1 MIILNPKLLVLVALI
16 VGGAYLGTRK
26 ADDVREWKVAAK
38 ADEIIESKA
47 AQLPA
52 EDAASRQ
59 KQQASL
65 QFTKDVVDNTA
76 PPPPPPKPLTVENL
90 IAEVSRVSDMTPAYV
105 PTVPLMGRLATAMVK
120 EDPQFITFGE
130 LEPGVKG
137 AFIHGPGHA
146 PKIVLSN
153 DLKRMSDKGVPIAAL
168 APVLAH
174 ELDHFFWYLTKDM
187 RLAKTHDIEKQA
199 MVSTAAYI
207 EVMKHGGPRGY
218 TGKGKKNNADGEA
231 VDARQED
238 EEAARYMKFLKK
250 IRASLFGGNVDG
262 LVREHYGTAEKR

>member
-16 VGGAYLGTRK
+16 VGGAYLTTRK
-26 ADDVREWKVAAK
+26 ADDVREWKVTAK
-38 ADEIIESKA
+38 ADQIIESKA
-47 AQLPA
+47 AELPA
-52 EDAASRQ
+52 EDALTKQ
-59 KQQASL
+59 KQQSTL
-65 QFTKDVVDNTA
+65 QFTQDVVDNTA
-76 PPPPPPKPLTVENL
+76 PPPAPPKELTVENL
-90 IAEVSRVSDMTPAYV
+90 VAEVDRVSNLTPSYV

-120 EDPQFITFGE
+120 EDPNFITFGD
-130 LEPGVKG
+130 LEPGTKG
-137 AFIHGPGHA
+137 VFISGPNHP

-187 RLAKTHDIEKQA
+187 RLAKTHDVEKQA
-199 MVSTAAYI
+199 MITTAAYI
-207 EVMKHGGPRGY
+207 EVMKHGGPKGY
-218 TGKGKKNNADGEA
+218 TGAKKNNKDGEA

-238 EEAARYMKFLKK
+238 EETARYMKFLKK

-262 LVREHYGTAEKR
+262 LVKEHYGTGEKR

>member
-1 MIILNPKLLVLVALI
+1 VIILNPKLLVLVALI
-16 VGGAYLGTRK
+16 VGGAYLTTRS
-26 ADDVREWKVAAK
+26 AEDVKEWKVTAK

-59 KQQASL
+59 KAQASL

-90 IAEVSRVSDMTPAYV
+90 IAEVDRVSNMTPSYV

-120 EDPQFITFGE
+120 EDPNFITFGD
-130 LEPGVKG
+130 LEPGTKG
-137 AFIHGPGHA
+137 VFISGPNHP

-153 DLKRMSDKGVPIAAL
+153 DLKRMSDKGVPIAAI

-174 ELDHFFWYLTKDM
+174 ELDHFFWYLTKDIS
-187 RLAKTHDIEKQA
+187 LAKTHDVERQA

-207 EVMKHGGPRGY
+207 EVMKHGGPKGY
-218 TGKGKKNNADGEA
+218 TGAKKNSKDGDA

-238 EEAARYMKFLKK
+238 AETAAYMKFLKK

-262 LVREHYGTAEKR
+262 LVKEHYGTGEKR